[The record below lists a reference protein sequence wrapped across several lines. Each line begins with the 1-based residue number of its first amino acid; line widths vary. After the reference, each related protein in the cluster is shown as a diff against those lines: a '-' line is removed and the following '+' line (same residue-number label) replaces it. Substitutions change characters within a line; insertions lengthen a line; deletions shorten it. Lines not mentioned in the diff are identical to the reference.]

1 MLSSQYLADAD
12 FTTSTSSATNTASP
26 TAPPASC
33 HADLDIEL
41 SYLNTS
47 ISKTAAKGFERWAA
61 NDDAADNFCILDDHQ
76 DGAEYVDLLLNPE
89 RYTGYRG
96 DSAHRIWRTI
106 YQENCFS
113 SSIISTGTASK
124 SSIASVAAS
133 SASQPFITQST
144 YSSMCM
150 EQRAFYRLLSGMHT
164 SINIHLSASY
174 LKSDPSDFVAPSGVW
189 GRNLGEFKQRFSA
202 ETTHGEGLHW
212 LQNLYFVYL
221 VEMRALAKAATYLRN
236 EKYYTG
242 VPAEDAEVHGAVRDL
257 LNVIE

>member
-1 MLSSQYLADAD
+1 MICVPQYFADAD
-12 FTTSTSSATNTASP
+12 ADATTTTSTAATAAPSSCN
-26 TAPPASC
+26 
-33 HADLDIEL
+33 ADLDIEL

-61 NDDAADNFCILDDHQ
+61 NDDLADNFCILDDHQ
-76 DGAEYVDLLLNPE
+76 EGAEYVDLLLNPE

-113 SSIISTGTASK
+113 SSIISTAATATAKATASQ
-124 SSIASVAAS
+124 
-133 SASQPFITQST
+133 QPFITQSS

-174 LKSDPSDFVAPSGVW
+174 LKSDPSDFVTPSGVW
-189 GRNLGEFKQRFSA
+189 GRNLAEFKRRFSA

-221 VEMRALAKAATYLRN
+221 VEMRALAKASAYLKN

-242 VPAEDAEVHGAVRDL
+242 VPAEDDEVHGAVTDL